1 MIGLGAAF
9 GGGAY
14 VRHQLDKV
22 TLPKLSRRRDWDKSE
37 SFRLT
42 VKVVSASAPAISS
55 PGLLSR
61 QRPRLEISLGA
72 VKKKTELGD
81 FQRVPKGTGKM
92 ASGGGVCAEECPW
105 RFGDTLTFVAHLSDV
120 VGHGLV
126 LRLRAESD
134 YFLGPLEFQ
143 GAGGP
148 SEVGETAVDLKRF
161 VLPACVGG
169 ECCKTHSHSPDIVL
183 WETPVLV
190 VPLSHVRGAIRKDG
204 LGIGEPVGHVAF
216 VFCVDADPEQILEA
230 SNHVNRPATIV
241 VEDGVNRMEQKV
253 NRFMQWLDTPAEDLV
268 RRRRTDEVEP
278 KDREAEGD
286 ADVAVGDVN
295 VSLGGKQKQCLE
307 REGVSP
313 LAPPDLDPLG
323 WISHRGASGQVRW
336 HHTSLGPAPWSP
348 QYEVSC
354 GNGKE
359 GHAIASPEIEP
370 TGWMCSPGPN
380 GRTFWHHK
388 TLGPPPW
395 EAFSGRVAKAW

>member
-120 VGHGLV
+120 LGHGLV

-230 SNHVNRPATIV
+230 SSHVNRPATIV
-241 VEDGVNRMEQKV
+241 VEDGVNRMEQNV
-253 NRFMQWLDTPAEDLV
+253 NRIIQWLDTPVEDLV
-268 RRRRTDEVEP
+268 RRRGKDEGESKGRT
-278 KDREAEGD
+278 AEGN
-286 ADVAVGDVN
+286 DVAVGGVT
-295 VSLGGKQKQCLE
+295 VSRNAQKQCLE
-307 REGVSP
+307 REGASP

-323 WISHRGASGQVRW
+323 WVSRRGPSGQISW
-336 HHTSLGPAPWSP
+336 HHTSLGPAPWSHD
-348 QYEVSC
+348 EVPSKAKGRC
-354 GNGKE
+354 
-359 GHAIASPEIEP
+359 AIASPEIEP
-370 TGWMCSPGPN
+370 AGWMCSPGPN

-388 TLGPPPW
+388 TLGPAPW